1 MHCVGHRLVIKTSS
15 TNIFE
20 MNGARG
26 LKWGDS
32 SIYPFISNQIDPH
45 STISK
50 LIVQNSKISR
60 SDNDSTEK

>member
-1 MHCVGHRLVIKTSS
+1 
-15 TNIFE
+15 

-50 LIVQNSKISR
+50 LTVQNSKILGSENE
-60 SDNDSTEK
+60 SSEK